1 MRKRILSALLAVM
14 FLFTGLPGT
23 AWAVGEGNM
32 EAGGGQTETVTGD
45 SFWNGDWGIRF
56 CVVDVASQ
64 TVVSATYDA
73 ANKSSGYENYKHY
86 GKTNKFDYR
95 NGAPLNGQI
104 GTYGWNT
111 PPVTIPTIVRTSGA
125 PDIKAIKDY
134 FTDETV
140 IRWIGDVTGMAY
152 DTLISGDYK
161 LFIEPILYYTFDSQ
175 KYAMTATEA
184 ALFDRA
190 INGLLLRTMG
200 NATHQ
205 QLPLSLY
212 LEKSDLGFSK
222 WSGAKTGIQNDTNI
236 INYLGMGIVSFIP
249 EEEPEPGTGGNG
261 DGPTVPI
268 SFRKTDPERF
278 NAANYNT
285 GLITFAPASSNSA
298 AFDNISGAVIEISGD
313 GTGAG
318 TYELPCTVE
327 LGEGTF
333 TVREVTPPYG
343 YLLNDAWSAEI
354 TVEVEK
360 DGEGKPVEGAEAE
373 ATITVSGGGGTDG
386 TSYASVED
394 YRQRGQLTVTKVDNE
409 TISLNHGNYRTPQ
422 GDATFAGA
430 VFELRA
436 AKDIYL
442 PSTWIKIYSEGDLV
456 ATAVTGNDGSF
467 TINGIEQ
474 GVYTLQEITP
484 SDGYVFQGAKARGQI
499 YTITNAYTGS
509 GTNILS
515 FDDKAAGD
523 TGNKNQYANTV
534 IKADLTLTKFNENRT
549 VENEMDGNAYEMNKQ
564 PAEGVYFAVY
574 LNSKAAAGG
583 NPIYSTTDD
592 PVGDGTSGSAS
603 TAGWGYLDLVNH
615 NFYSPL
621 PDEWF
626 KQRDLD
632 ANNPLPNG
640 NPSVEEGRA
649 EETDLARIS
658 MKDLYMVLR
667 TDSTGRATT
676 LDPSTVVYCSW
687 GELGN
692 SAANGTAGIDYRLP
706 YGLYT
711 VIELN
716 PYEGREPD
724 MFEVFIGRDPEAEP
738 ATAPT
743 ETKSGS
749 GEDYPYTSGW
759 YDFNYNYILEN
770 KTLKQTVTVR
780 KTDAQSGKTIPAAN
794 TTYRIWSWDN
804 ISANG
809 ATEHPLRP
817 YTRKI
822 VAGDGTVTADT
833 VVPPTVSMDYSSLT
847 IAPGESAAAP
857 ELSLDFVG
865 PAAVVLK
872 DGTKAISWTEAEQ
885 AEIKTDFA
893 NAYAVY
899 IADAGVA
906 KAEQQTDGSWSII
919 GVAAGTTKYSV
930 RLPGGQAITGTVKVA
945 DGAATATNSPVTWKV
960 DGHWIHQTISY
971 PNPHTLTDFKTDAT
985 GTFTMPDYLVYGDY
999 LLYEIESP
1007 EGYVQAE
1014 PFAFTINKSDANNS
1028 KIYLTLNIKQADVP
1042 QKARIV
1048 FEKSGNLLVG
1058 AEAYKTL
1065 LSLNGLKPLWKIGL
1079 LAGGTT
1085 FEVYAAEDIATPEGT
1100 VYYTAGQ
1107 LVETVKTDRT
1117 GMAQTSELEL
1127 GHYTVKEV
1135 ATTWG
1140 YLTDGEP
1147 IDVVLA
1153 YAGQAVTIYPKY
1165 LEVENIRQNVI
1176 FKVLKEAVTKNGN
1189 KPANDV
1195 YFGLYNAQS
1204 IYASADEAWIVMPRS
1219 NFIIKKGETVTLD
1232 IGLSSLIA
1240 DEQVTVTVE
1249 KMANPDPAGKPIEV
1263 ANVKNHDNRVFEL
1276 IGTEVGST
1284 TFVVSAA
1291 GLSIEGTIEVLA
1303 EDAELPDPMSE
1314 AKPASSMQDGENT
1327 LTMTIARTNYRLI
1340 AGKRVDERTDKLDVT
1355 FSEDAAQEYSVH
1367 VKDKSVA
1374 VYDPDSRC
1382 FFGVAAGST
1391 TFTVQNTDGLV
1402 VEGTIEVL
1410 ADPEAVTGDDL
1421 TGRSSG
1427 EPSTEAAAPET
1438 EKEDR
1443 AGAHTSEDE
1452 QATENTDG
1460 SQAEEGSPA
1469 EPPAVPAE
1477 VPVKLP
1483 AEPPAVPTDAK
1494 GDDLE
1499 PEPVIPAAE
1508 IPAAIPGTA
1517 TKEKEAVLPKVL
1529 IPADSLLEVI
1539 RIKDGVGTSSLD
1551 LPLGSYYIRELKAP
1565 ANYEYDPDQRWY
1577 FRFMYSPLAGTTV
1590 TVTANGGHVIV
1601 NKTDERPPVIII
1613 PEEIGRME
1621 LHKPKG
1627 PNYST
1632 TTNPG
1637 TGAGEPWEEAELI
1650 RERKTEDALI
1660 NTYVFTS
1667 DREDDELQLAK
1678 KIYDGDV
1685 TWRLRGIDYLLLRA
1699 IPSGK
1704 RVEETVSF
1712 DSLDNKSVP
1721 ETYTVTVD
1729 GEEIILQLEKA
1740 DYTEHRSEGTQGYWS
1755 WDPITVTGT
1764 LYGSPT
1770 MTKYYL
1776 GDELIPY
1783 NDSAPVIGGYETAY
1797 LQYLGLN
1804 ADNFRI
1810 KSGAWS
1816 GEWTT
1821 GSDGQSLRNVTFR
1834 CSRLTWHEGN
1844 PAVTYYS
1851 AEAVYS
1857 NGLTDGPERYEIQ
1870 ATATYTPSRAAV
1882 VAAAVGGTGAIVVCA
1897 FLWIR
1902 LNNARFFD
1910 PDGRPIG
1917 RGRVKRTRTADTVL
1931 IGKAKY
1937 RLVEIEEDRLDEE

>member
-1 MRKRILSALLAVM
+1 MSKRSLSALLAVL
-14 FLFTGLPGT
+14 FLITGWPGT

-73 ANKSSGYENYKHY
+73 ANKSSGYESYWHY

-95 NGAPLNGQI
+95 GGSALSIQLTDYVWEDPA
-104 GTYGWNT
+104 
-111 PPVTIPTIVRTSGA
+111 VTIPTIVRTSGA

-249 EEEPEPGTGGNG
+249 EEDPEPGTGGNG

-298 AFDNISGAVIEISGD
+298 AFDNISGAVIEISGN

-564 PAEGVYFAVY
+564 PAEGIYFAVY

-592 PVGDGTSGSAS
+592 PVGDGTSSSAS
-603 TAGWGYLDLVNH
+603 TAGWGYLDLVNN

-817 YTRKI
+817 Y
-822 VAGDGTVTADT
+822 
-833 VVPPTVSMDYSSLT
+833 
-847 IAPGESAAAP
+847 
-857 ELSLDFVG
+857 
-865 PAAVVLK
+865 
-872 DGTKAISWTEAEQ
+872 
-885 AEIKTDFA
+885 
-893 NAYAVY
+893 
-899 IADAGVA
+899 
-906 KAEQQTDGSWSII
+906 
-919 GVAAGTTKYSV
+919 
-930 RLPGGQAITGTVKVA
+930 
-945 DGAATATNSPVTWKV
+945 
-960 DGHWIHQTISY
+960 
-971 PNPHTLTDFKTDAT
+971 
-985 GTFTMPDYLVYGDY
+985 
-999 LLYEIESP
+999 
-1007 EGYVQAE
+1007 
-1014 PFAFTINKSDANNS
+1014 
-1028 KIYLTLNIKQADVP
+1028 
-1042 QKARIV
+1042 
-1048 FEKSGNLLVG
+1048 
-1058 AEAYKTL
+1058 
-1065 LSLNGLKPLWKIGL
+1065 
-1079 LAGGTT
+1079 
-1085 FEVYAAEDIATPEGT
+1085 
-1100 VYYTAGQ
+1100 
-1107 LVETVKTDRT
+1107 
-1117 GMAQTSELEL
+1117 
-1127 GHYTVKEV
+1127 
-1135 ATTWG
+1135 
-1140 YLTDGEP
+1140 LTDGEP

-1153 YAGQAVTIYPKY
+1153 YAGQAVTIYPRY

-1284 TFVVSAA
+1284 TYVVSAA

-1303 EDAELPDPMSE
+1303 EDAELPDPMPE

-1327 LTMTIARTNYRLI
+1327 LTMTVTRTNYRLI
-1340 AGKRVDERTDKLDVT
+1340 AGKRVDERTDTAERFAKAIA
-1355 FSEDAAQEYSVH
+1355 E
-1367 VKDKSVA
+1367 
-1374 VYDPDSRC
+1374 
-1382 FFGVAAGST
+1382 
-1391 TFTVQNTDGLV
+1391 
-1402 VEGTIEVL
+1402 IEVKSRQGYL
-1410 ADPEAVTGDDL
+1410 
-1421 TGRSSG
+1421 RSCLW
-1427 EPSTEAAAPET
+1427 
-1438 EKEDR
+1438 
-1443 AGAHTSEDE
+1443 
-1452 QATENTDG
+1452 N
-1460 SQAEEGSPA
+1460 
-1469 EPPAVPAE
+1469 
-1477 VPVKLP
+1477 
-1483 AEPPAVPTDAK
+1483 
-1494 GDDLE
+1494 
-1499 PEPVIPAAE
+1499 
-1508 IPAAIPGTA
+1508 
-1517 TKEKEAVLPKVL
+1517 
-1529 IPADSLLEVI
+1529 
-1539 RIKDGVGTSSLD
+1539 
-1551 LPLGSYYIRELKAP
+1551 
-1565 ANYEYDPDQRWY
+1565 N
-1577 FRFMYSPLAGTTV
+1577 
-1590 TVTANGGHVIV
+1590 
-1601 NKTDERPPVIII
+1601 
-1613 PEEIGRME
+1613 
-1621 LHKPKG
+1621 
-1627 PNYST
+1627 
-1632 TTNPG
+1632 
-1637 TGAGEPWEEAELI
+1637 
-1650 RERKTEDALI
+1650 
-1660 NTYVFTS
+1660 
-1667 DREDDELQLAK
+1667 LQLW
-1678 KIYDGDV
+1678 V
-1685 TWRLRGIDYLLLRA
+1685 LL
-1699 IPSGK
+1699 
-1704 RVEETVSF
+1704 
-1712 DSLDNKSVP
+1712 
-1721 ETYTVTVD
+1721 
-1729 GEEIILQLEKA
+1729 
-1740 DYTEHRSEGTQGYWS
+1740 
-1755 WDPITVTGT
+1755 
-1764 LYGSPT
+1764 
-1770 MTKYYL
+1770 
-1776 GDELIPY
+1776 
-1783 NDSAPVIGGYETAY
+1783 
-1797 LQYLGLN
+1797 
-1804 ADNFRI
+1804 
-1810 KSGAWS
+1810 
-1816 GEWTT
+1816 
-1821 GSDGQSLRNVTFR
+1821 
-1834 CSRLTWHEGN
+1834 
-1844 PAVTYYS
+1844 
-1851 AEAVYS
+1851 
-1857 NGLTDGPERYEIQ
+1857 
-1870 ATATYTPSRAAV
+1870 
-1882 VAAAVGGTGAIVVCA
+1882 
-1897 FLWIR
+1897 
-1902 LNNARFFD
+1902 
-1910 PDGRPIG
+1910 
-1917 RGRVKRTRTADTVL
+1917 
-1931 IGKAKY
+1931 
-1937 RLVEIEEDRLDEE
+1937 